1 MASFIAA
8 LTLVAAVTQAADSTA
23 PSLEE
28 MAAYA
33 RNAYV
38 ECLNQAALYL
48 EASGETAG
56 VVVDA
61 AFTRC
66 KDKRSDVR
74 VVLMEHLRRN
84 GTRDRDIPD
93 RSEGALRRVDEIL
106 RPELI
111 LAVTDAR
118 ARKK

>member
-1 MASFIAA
+1 MASLSGVFILAA
-8 LTLVAAVTQAADSTA
+8 GIAQAEASA
-23 PSLEE
+23 PPSLEE

-38 ECLNQAALYL
+38 ECLNQAALHL
-48 EASGETAG
+48 EASGEIAG

-84 GTRDRDIPD
+84 GARDRDIPD